1 MKKLLLLI
9 LIIAT
14 LFLTGCA
21 VITNEEYV
29 DDIAVITNKE
39 YTAART
45 VMMTQPYVIGKTV
58 GIRSYPVHYPEE
70 YEITIS
76 VRGLTKT
83 YEVDAED
90 YHAAAINDEVPVVIH
105 IIHYEDGSI
114 KQEIS
119 R

>member
-1 MKKLLLLI
+1 MKKLLLFI

-21 VITNEEYV
+21 TITEEKYENDV
-29 DDIAVITNKE
+29 AIIINKE
-39 YTAART
+39 YTAPRT
-45 VMMTQPYVIGKTV
+45 VIMTQPYVIGKTV

-90 YHAAAINDEVPVVIH
+90 YHAAAIDDEIPVVIH
-105 IIHYEDGSI
+105 IIYYEDGSI

>member
-1 MKKLLLLI
+1 MKKLLLLLLI
-9 LIIAT
+9 LAT
-14 LFLTGCA
+14 LFLSGCA
-21 VITNEEYV
+21 AIVKQEDV
-29 DDIAVITNKE
+29 ADVAVITNKK
-39 YTAART
+39 YIAART
-45 VMMTQPYVIGKTV
+45 VIMTQPYVIGKTV

-105 IIHYEDGSI
+105 IIYYEDGSI